1 MELPSSFQE
10 YWSWFLRLSNHRP
23 SGMGV
28 SAIPYS
34 EYVAFFQL
42 LGITPDPWEIEVLEV
57 FDNIA
62 LKHYSK
68 QQEKEQAKAKKP
80 AKK

>member
-1 MELPSSFQE
+1 
-10 YWSWFLRLSNHRP
+10 
-23 SGMGV
+23 MGV

-34 EYVAFFQL
+34 EYLAFFQL
-42 LGITPDPWEIEVLEV
+42 LGINPDPWEIEVLEV

-62 LKHYSK
+62 LNHYAK

-80 AKK
+80 PKK